1 MSKEG
6 FDLGWVPISLALA
19 GGVASSPLRAV
30 LVAGLHRGWLLI
42 CGGVA
47 CRGGRGGR
55 PQWMARVPQWVT
67 RLFLMLPVNWH
78 YVLQRCFPLAF
89 MLQVLA

>member
-1 MSKEG
+1 MASEG
-6 FDLGWVPISLALA
+6 VGWVPISLALA

-55 PQWMARVPQWVT
+55 PQ
-67 RLFLMLPVNWH
+67 
-78 YVLQRCFPLAF
+78 
-89 MLQVLA
+89 